1 MAEYHSTLRK
11 FRLHYRRQ
19 SGLDVGQAYPEG
31 SQRTTLDDCAS
42 LETASLDHYFPR
54 FRRYFQNLS
63 DYIPCLD
70 NLGLLSKMPLCINEL
85 QEKQRMKDKRI
96 AKPNVKGQEL
106 KPLSKDDTV
115 RQPGPDTAAIDSRGY
130 MLKRDGM

>member
-1 MAEYHSTLRK
+1 
-11 FRLHYRRQ
+11 
-19 SGLDVGQAYPEG
+19 
-31 SQRTTLDDCAS
+31 
-42 LETASLDHYFPR
+42 
-54 FRRYFQNLS
+54 
-63 DYIPCLD
+63 
-70 NLGLLSKMPLCINEL
+70 MPLCINEL